1 MFPAPVNLTSP
12 QLHTLPPLALP
23 HPQDPAQQHAKPTP
37 FIRSVPVAASSRI
50 EWPTNDSAIP
60 YSTSIIVDGEFPFD
74 RKTLEASGRLP
85 ATPHSILYC
94 SELPG
99 ASHVE
104 RGLALLAEIRRRK
117 AGGEFSAFTP
127 TLLFLH
133 GTVHNGELLLGDSQG
148 RIRVP
153 AQVLLHELSTELDTA
168 GALAAAPVVLS
179 GCEAGGAAEALKNF
193 RRPVLINGCEE
204 TLLVDDAEAMFDASV
219 RLAEGNW
226 LLGQRPDPVPWFEKL
241 GSVTADTLHLVG
253 HGEWTIHDLMSS
265 ATSLGS
271 ASPQQAGLLLR
282 KMILRG
288 SVNDFA
294 EALQLFG
301 TDALHAH
308 PEWTP
313 TMHFILD
320 ADAPAMLA
328 KIVLLCALGVSVD
341 QNDAKG
347 RTLLHRVC
355 SIATGQ
361 ACRRDPKMLVDVT
374 RLARMLLAN
383 GANPDAKDDDGVTP
397 RALAAQGGHPNLIAA
412 FKSDLA
418 GRDLPTLG
426 PAGLRIAAEK
436 HRWTCVISLLD
447 DPLQVMDVDDEG
459 MDSSRSEMPVDETP
473 SAIQS
478 ASKAGIHEAEYIAA
492 AAIVSLGDYPM
503 Y

>member
-1 MFPAPVNLTSP
+1 M
-12 QLHTLPPLALP
+12 
-23 HPQDPAQQHAKPTP
+23 
-37 FIRSVPVAASSRI
+37 RSVTAAAASRI
-50 EWPTNDSAIP
+50 EWPANGRVGP

-85 ATPHSILYC
+85 AAPHSVLYC

-99 ASHVE
+99 ASSTE

-127 TLLFLH
+127 ALLFLH
-133 GTVHNGELLLGDSQG
+133 GIVHNGELLLGDSRG
-148 RIRVP
+148 RIRIP
-153 AQVLLHELSTELDTA
+153 ALVLLHELSAELTTA
-168 GALAAAPVVLS
+168 DAPAAAPVVLS
-179 GCEAGGAAEALKNF
+179 GCEAGAAAEVLKNF
-193 RRPVLINGCEE
+193 RRKVLINGCDE
-204 TLLVDDAEAMFDASV
+204 TLLVDDAEATFDASV

-241 GSVTADTLHLVG
+241 GSVTAETLHMVG

-271 ASPQQAGLLLR
+271 VRPQQAGLLLR

-288 SVNDFA
+288 SVDDFA

-301 TDALHAH
+301 TEALRAH

-320 ADAPAMLA
+320 ADAPNMLA
-328 KIVLLCALGVSVD
+328 KIVLLCVLGVPID
-341 QNDAKG
+341 QNDDKG

-355 SIATGQ
+355 TLAAGQTG
-361 ACRRDPKMLVDVT
+361 RRDPKVRDDAT

-383 GANPDAKDDDGVTP
+383 GANPDAEDDSGITP
-397 RALAAQGGHPNLIAA
+397 RALAAEGGHPNLVAA
-412 FKSDLA
+412 FQPGLA
-418 GRDLPTLG
+418 ARDLPALG

-436 HRWTCVISLLD
+436 HRWSSVLSLLD
-447 DPLQVMDVDDEG
+447 DPLQARDVDDDD
-459 MDSSRSEMPVDETP
+459 MDSSASDMPVGETI
-473 SAIQS
+473 SATQPATQTAIR
-478 ASKAGIHEAEYIAA
+478 EAEYIAA
-492 AAIVSLGDYPM
+492 EAMVSLGDYPM
-503 Y
+503 Q